1 MVSPSVHIIV
11 LNWNGLEDTLQCLR
25 SLQKLTY
32 ENVKIH
38 VVDNASDN
46 NEAEAIAVEFPN
58 IGVLRQSENLGF
70 CGGCNAGMKAA
81 LAEDA
86 DFIMLLNNDAIVS
99 PTLIDDLLRGFGTL
113 ENAGAISPII
123 THYPEKEQ
131 IWFSE
136 ARWHADWKSGIVGFC
151 LAREESY
158 DQLKTMAPYS
168 SEFACGCCL
177 LVDAAIVRK
186 VGLFDERYFAFFDE
200 AEWCARMRRAGHES
214 YVIPAA
220 VIHHKVGG
228 SVPNLVL
235 RYLMMRNVLLW
246 MSENLPFRRRIFAYP
261 VLLRNLSWNLLN
273 LAGLLPP
280 KKRYFSKEA
289 SRAIILGWKDYLLGR
304 FGKWNARTERTIFNR
319 P

>member
-1 MVSPSVHIIV
+1 MVSPSVYIIV

-131 IWFSE
+131 IWAKWVGLYNTQMLSRGEYLGGLYDIGFDRPE
-136 ARWHADWKSGIVGFC
+136 AHAIRRSGKMFYAFYAPRFDGSIELRGLGNGQYRIVDYENDKVLGTVRGPSAVVHAQF
-151 LAREESY
+151 E
-158 DQLKTMAPYS
+158 KH
-168 SEFACGCCL
+168 L
-177 LVDAAIVRK
+177 LV
-186 VGLFDERYFAFFDE
+186 
-200 AEWCARMRRAGHES
+200 RADPE
-214 YVIPAA
+214 
-220 VIHHKVGG
+220 
-228 SVPNLVL
+228 
-235 RYLMMRNVLLW
+235 
-246 MSENLPFRRRIFAYP
+246 
-261 VLLRNLSWNLLN
+261 
-273 LAGLLPP
+273 
-280 KKRYFSKEA
+280 
-289 SRAIILGWKDYLLGR
+289 
-304 FGKWNARTERTIFNR
+304 
-319 P
+319 